1 MSPAW
6 AGGFF
11 ITEPP
16 GKPINLSRIYLF
28 SEAKT
33 IFGCFCRDETLLL
46 KKKES
51 KKENLGMHSQKS
63 IEQEVGDMS
72 L

>member
-6 AGGFF
+6 AGRFF
-11 ITEPP
+11 TSEPP

-28 SEAKT
+28 NKAKA
-33 IFGCFCRDETLLL
+33 IFGCFLQRLDTLI
-46 KKKES
+46 KKKKR
-51 KKENLGMHSQKS
+51 KKENPGMHNQKS
-63 IEQEVGDMS
+63 VEQEVGDMS